1 MRGELRRSHC
11 PKVLAVPARP
21 SAVYADCR
29 WATGRSVL
37 EVPERSDVSR
47 SAINRWRSALSCAI
61 RMARPRTSLLSSAL
75 YSMFT
80 LRNRARSVAR
90 SGIVESSQQALP
102 SPHLNALAL
111 SRFRDVSLP
120 HMHPRCPVPAPPC
133 DSDNEGRHERGTRLP
148 FRRSGWGDASLN
160 SEHSKGGSSV
170 VLDRRRSFHALR
182 PAAGQESASSLIVA
196 HDFGFVRLSA
206 CRDGPE
212 RLICSLDIRARSAH
226 IFAKSA
232 ARHRCD
238 HLVRK

>member
-1 MRGELRRSHC
+1 MRGELRRSHR

-80 LRNRARSVAR
+80 LRNRARSVGR

-102 SPHLNALAL
+102 SPHLNALGL
-111 SRFRDVSLP
+111 PRFRDVPLLETR
-120 HMHPRCPVPAPPC
+120 PRCPVPAPHVTTPTKGVM
-133 DSDNEGRHERGTRLP
+133 SEGGVCQTERGGNAGP
-148 FRRSGWGDASLN
+148 NGG
-160 SEHSKGGSSV
+160 HSVEGSSLV
-170 VLDRRRSFHALR
+170 RDCRRSFHTLGRQQAR
-182 PAAGQESASSLIVA
+182 KA
-196 HDFGFVRLSA
+196 RLA
-206 CRDGPE
+206 
-212 RLICSLDIRARSAH
+212 
-226 IFAKSA
+226 
-232 ARHRCD
+232 
-238 HLVRK
+238 